1 MYGVI
6 QKHVNVYNS
15 VLNLSLNTDTDIM
28 YSKSYLRDIH
38 TCWEGLRA
46 VKYPDIIQT
55 QKTTSENVTTFQI
68 LSIYPPKN
76 TPDNHNNSS
85 HFDCQQLIDRNDWPS
100 CTM

>member
-1 MYGVI
+1 
-6 QKHVNVYNS
+6 
-15 VLNLSLNTDTDIM
+15 M

-68 LSIYPPKN
+68 LSIYPPKITQHN
-76 TPDNHNNSS
+76 TNNSS
-85 HFDCQQLIDRNDWPS
+85 HSNCQQLIDRND
-100 CTM
+100 

>member
-1 MYGVI
+1 MFII
-6 QKHVNVYNS
+6 QFWTS
-15 VLNLSLNTDTDIM
+15 ANTDTDIM

-68 LSIYPPKN
+68 LSIYPPKITQHN
-76 TPDNHNNSS
+76 TNNSS
-85 HFDCQQLIDRNDWPS
+85 HSNCQQLIDRND
-100 CTM
+100 

>member
-1 MYGVI
+1 MFII
-6 QKHVNVYNS
+6 QFWTWA
-15 VLNLSLNTDTDIM
+15 NTDTDIM

-55 QKTTSENVTTFQI
+55 QKPTSENVTTFQI
-68 LSIYPPKN
+68 LSIYPPKITQYNTNNN
-76 TPDNHNNSS
+76 TPSTRR
-85 HFDCQQLIDRNDWPS
+85 QVIDRNDWPS

>member
-1 MYGVI
+1 MFII
-6 QKHVNVYNS
+6 QFWTWAY
-15 VLNLSLNTDTDIM
+15 TDTDIM

-76 TPDNHNNSS
+76 TQDNHNNSS
-85 HFDCQQLIDRNDWPS
+85 HSNCQQLIDRNDWPS

>member
-1 MYGVI
+1 
-6 QKHVNVYNS
+6 
-15 VLNLSLNTDTDIM
+15 M

-68 LSIYPPKN
+68 LSIYPPKITQYN
-76 TPDNHNNSS
+76 TNNSS
-85 HFDCQQLIDRNDWPS
+85 HSNCQQLIDRND
-100 CTM
+100 